1 MMFDADERLQDED
14 IEQSGLEE
22 SDNGSASYSGQNLYR
37 RRKRRKEAERRKRK
51 KEQETAKKIAIIA
64 KRAVRGTTGSVAA
77 SVCGIM
83 LLVVFCAIIMVAS
96 VAASP
101 LGILFSND
109 AVSPGSIPL
118 NAAIAQIQ
126 AEYTEWLGALQ
137 TGRYDRVELTGQPPD
152 WREVVA
158 VFACRTA
165 GAEDGMEVTALD
177 QARVDQLRAV
187 FRAMTDISTEEETRR
202 ISSEDSNEIQE
213 EHILYIRISSKTAEE
228 MRLVYQFT
236 DYQNEAMDVLLEE
249 LAGISSL
256 LRYLQI
262 SQADA
267 LAVLNRLPENLSP
280 ERRAVV
286 QQALTLV
293 GKVNYFWG
301 GKSLTLGWDE
311 RWGVTTLVTA
321 PGSPTIGTYRPYG
334 LDCSGFVDWVFF
346 NATDGAYILSHS
358 GGAASQH
365 NYCTDIPW
373 FEAQPGDLVFYP
385 GDTHVGIVGGWDEN
399 GNLLIIH
406 CSSGRNNVVITGA
419 GGFSSVARPVYYQ
432 LS

>member
-1 MMFDADERLQDED
+1 MGPLVNFDYFYGNES
-14 IEQSGLEE
+14 EQF
-22 SDNGSASYSGQNLYR
+22 SYYR
-37 RRKRRKEAERRKRK
+37 IPR
-51 KEQETAKKIAIIA
+51 
-64 KRAVRGTTGSVAA
+64 
-77 SVCGIM
+77 
-83 LLVVFCAIIMVAS
+83 LLVTGAQFKS
-96 VAASP
+96 LST
-101 LGILFSND
+101 D
-109 AVSPGSIPL
+109 AKLLYGL
-118 NAAIAQIQ
+118 M
-126 AEYTEWLGALQ
+126 L
-137 TGRYDRVELTGQPPD
+137 DRMGLS
-152 WREVVA
+152 A
-158 VFACRTA
+158 K
-165 GAEDGMEVTALD
+165 
-177 QARVDQLRAV
+177 
-187 FRAMTDISTEEETRR
+187 
-202 ISSEDSNEIQE
+202 
-213 EHILYIRISSKTAEE
+213 HILYIRISSKTAEE